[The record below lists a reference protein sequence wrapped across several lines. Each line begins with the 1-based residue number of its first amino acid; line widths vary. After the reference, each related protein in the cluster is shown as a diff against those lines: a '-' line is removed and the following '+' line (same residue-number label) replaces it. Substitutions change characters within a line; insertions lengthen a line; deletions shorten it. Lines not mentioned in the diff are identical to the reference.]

1 MANHYLVYDGCQ
13 FGSLRLNQSQ
23 LDARSAALPR
33 AWIVVFLT
41 LPSAPSAPNIFHT
54 DCDGN
59 PLHPTSTGKIHVFQP
74 LSLHTITCYMYYGHN
89 SFALKAMMVEL

>member
-1 MANHYLVYDGCQ
+1 MVNHYLVYDGCQ
-13 FGSLRLNQSQ
+13 FGLLGLNQSQ

-54 DCDGN
+54 YCDGN

-74 LSLHTITCYMYYGHN
+74 LSLHTSARSWYLAFF
-89 SFALKAMMVEL
+89 SS